1 MAFTTAGTATA
12 VVSHRSQFQSLWSAN
27 YAISITGVNPANIA
41 AGAEDTQTYTV
52 AGLALGD
59 VVLGIS
65 LSVDQTVDGD
75 ISAYVSAANT
85 LTIRISNLNGA
96 SGLDYAA
103 GTTIKVLIG
112 RPAF

>member
-1 MAFTTAGTATA
+1 MAFTTAGTAA
-12 VVSHRSQFQSLWSAN
+12 VTMRHRQQFQGLFTDVF
-27 YAISITGVNPANIA
+27 AISITGANPANIA

-52 AGLALGD
+52 TGLALGD

-65 LSVDQTVDGD
+65 LSVDRTVDGD

-103 GTTIKVLIG
+103 GTTIKVLVG

>member
-12 VVSHRSQFQSLWSAN
+12 QRHRQQFGTLWSDMFQ
-27 YAISITGVNPANIA
+27 ISITGANPASVA

-52 AGLALGD
+52 TGLALGD
-59 VVLGIS
+59 VVLGVS

-103 GTTIKVLIG
+103 STTIKVLVG
-112 RPAF
+112 RPAW